1 MVFSGLT
8 HTTFAEQLRMID
20 KEIGFKD
27 GPYPK
32 MSPQD
37 IFPSKKPFSPL
48 IMQSGEILQAFQ
60 GDTKTTEGR
69 EPLVDITN
77 QSGLSPKVK
86 NPTKALG
93 RKKIAYR
100 VPWPI
105 HHLWSSWERG
115 DVRRTM
121 MSLRSGGDKARL
133 PMWTKQTL
141 YWRRLWPS
149 PIGTNEL
156 LELELSWAWEPM
168 YSSGAR
174 KVSAGKRSLGYVPNR
189 NMVKN
194 RVFRDHLLSFTFQ

>member
-100 VPWPI
+100 VP
-105 HHLWSSWERG
+105 
-115 DVRRTM
+115 
-121 MSLRSGGDKARL
+121 
-133 PMWTKQTL
+133 
-141 YWRRLWPS
+141 
-149 PIGTNEL
+149 
-156 LELELSWAWEPM
+156 
-168 YSSGAR
+168 
-174 KVSAGKRSLGYVPNR
+174 
-189 NMVKN
+189 
-194 RVFRDHLLSFTFQ
+194 